1 MIQRPMRVRSNIPA
15 GILATTFTLL
25 CAVAGPAMA
34 QTSTDPQEVIDKVR
48 RVEQDPI
55 QYRLSRGP
63 LDYVLRPW
71 ERLQNRLDKRFGFR
85 MFALYAPVVQ
95 AASDAETAN
104 HAFDLFARWDN
115 IIDSETWGKGSLDLF
130 AFHRADDLMDTTTA
144 EFQRTLGLAI
154 PVNDNNI
161 NGSLSSVAQLAWEH
175 LLFNDRLEI
184 AFGQFDPNSIWDK
197 NAYAGYD
204 RESFLHKALS
214 ANPVRPF
221 PGSGLGAGVAV
232 NTAGGWRLS
241 VGAMDAEANGEYP
254 DFDSLSVGNW
264 SYIAEAR
271 LELDDPTFGRGNYR
285 FGFQQTEATD
295 TRLEDTA
302 WSLSFDQELAD
313 GVGGFF
319 RYANGDGNRTGIKY
333 FFSTGA
339 VFQQPFASTDDW
351 IGAGFFWS
359 RPRENRREYGGE
371 LYWRI
376 QLTRRTILTPDA
388 MLIRPSNAGKHDV
401 EFLANLRLTI
411 AI

>member
-1 MIQRPMRVRSNIPA
+1 MNVAANIHARMLTAVLALLAA
-15 GILATTFTLL
+15 G
-25 CAVAGPAMA
+25 AGPVMA
-34 QTSTDPQEVIDKVR
+34 QTSTDPRDVINTVR
-48 RVEQDPI
+48 RVEEDPI
-55 QYRLSRGP
+55 QSRLGRGP
-63 LDYVLRPW
+63 LDHVLSPW
-71 ERLQNRLDKRFGFR
+71 ERLQNRLDEQFGLR
-85 MFALYAPVVQ
+85 MVGLYSPVVQ

-144 EFQRTLGLAI
+144 EFQRTLGLAT
-154 PVNDNNI
+154 PVNDNTI

-175 LLFNDRLEI
+175 VLFNDRLDI
-184 AFGQFDPNSIWDK
+184 SFGQFDPNSIWDK
-197 NAYAGYD
+197 NSYAGYD

-214 ANPVRPF
+214 SNPVRPF
-221 PGSGLGAGVAV
+221 PGSGLGAAVDV
-232 NTAGGWRLS
+232 NTIGGWHFS
-241 VGAMDAEANGEYP
+241 AGAMDADANGEYP
-254 DFDSLSVGNW
+254 DFDSLNDGNW

-285 FGFQQTEATD
+285 FGFQQTDRTD
-295 TRLEDTA
+295 TEPEDSA

-313 GVGGFF
+313 RVGGFF

-333 FFSTGA
+333 FFSTGV

-351 IGAGFFWS
+351 IGVGYFWS
-359 RPRENRREYGGE
+359 RPEENRREYGGE

-376 QLTRRTILTPDA
+376 QLTRRTLLTPDL
-388 MLIRPSNAGKHDV
+388 MLIRPSDAGQNDV
-401 EFLANLRLTI
+401 EVLASLRLTL